1 MTSAYSKALLLL
13 PLLLSSALPSALAQ
27 EVLPERATA
36 VVVSNRDVNRIH
48 CSYGVTEVHWSKER
62 PVSVEHQANSDN
74 VFVKFLVRR
83 VGNNDTRVTDPVDL
97 HVVCGGEVYTLILHP
112 RDQDSTTVRLG
123 DATRKQLQAA
133 VKDWGAI
140 PVEEQV
146 KKLTLAVFRNELPN
160 GIERHPIQSG
170 DPRRSIDLFDNAQVI
185 GQSEVRATGTGL
197 KAVEYVVIAEEAMR
211 LEERDFLVRDL
222 GDIVAITVDPLVVP
236 KGGAARLIVIE
247 RSTSHE

>member
-1 MTSAYSKALLLL
+1 MTSAYSKTLLLL
-13 PLLLSSALPSALAQ
+13 PLLLSSVFPASAQ

-48 CSYGVTEVHWSKER
+48 CNYGVTEVHWSKER
-62 PVSVEHQANSDN
+62 PVSVEHQMNSDN

-83 VGNNDTRVTDPVDL
+83 VGNHDTRVTEPVDL
-97 HVVCGGEVYTLILHP
+97 HIVCGGEVYTLILHP

-140 PVEEQV
+140 PIEEQV

-160 GIERHPIQSG
+160 SLERQQIPSG
-170 DPRRSIDLFDNAQVI
+170 DPRRNVEIFDNAQIVA
-185 GQSEVRATGTGL
+185 QSEVRAPGTGL
-197 KAVEYVVIAEEAMR
+197 KAVEYIVIADEAMR
-211 LEERDFLVRDL
+211 LEERDFLVREL
-222 GDIVAITVDPLVVP
+222 GDIVALTIDPLVVP

-247 RSTSHE
+247 RSASHE